1 MENSVS
7 SGYVTEKLI
16 QPLLAGSVPIYY
28 GANDV
33 DRVRGS
39 IQHTLSIQP
48 TLKTYPLNTPFNSTY
63 PFNPPSQPTHSTHPL
78 NPPSQLFN
86 PQVLPNITS
95 ILPFSFPRLPLPNA
109 PLSDALL
116 SNNDTSSYYETSL
129 RPLVEE
135 LQRLM
140 SDDVAYDR
148 YLEWRRHPFSKGF
161 EYLVRHQYHSLPC
174 QVTVG

>member
-63 PFNPPSQPTHSTHPL
+63 PFNPPSQPTLPTHPL
-78 NPPSQLFN
+78 NPPSQPSL
-86 PQVLPNITS
+86 S
-95 ILPFSFPRLPLPNA
+95 IVQPPGVAKYHVHFA
-109 PLSDALL
+109 VLL
-116 SNNDTSSYYETSL
+116 SSST
-129 RPLVEE
+129 PT
-135 LQRLM
+135 QRT
-140 SDDVAYDR
+140 AI
-148 YLEWRRHPFSKGF
+148 
-161 EYLVRHQYHSLPC
+161 
-174 QVTVG
+174 

>member
-78 NPPSQLFN
+78 NTPTQYNQPSQYT
-86 PQVLPNITS
+86 PSVH
-95 ILPFSFPRLPLPNA
+95 PLNTP
-109 PLSDALL
+109 SY
-116 SNNDTSSYYETSL
+116 TSSLFFLITLSHITVSL
-129 RPLVEE
+129 LHRSLLHHSPLDRRPIALKTTKCTT
-135 LQRLM
+135 QWG
-140 SDDVAYDR
+140 A
-148 YLEWRRHPFSKGF
+148 
-161 EYLVRHQYHSLPC
+161 
-174 QVTVG
+174 